1 MNPEEGDLVEQG
13 GNEFHEKARV
23 PRVGIRSLMNPYWKA
38 RRITCP
44 N

>member
-23 PRVGIRSLMNPYWKA
+23 PRVAFVDESILEG
-38 RRITCP
+38 
-44 N
+44 